1 MKSEKILITIA
12 PAIVRLGLKAV
23 RFSRNGFTKDEI
35 AQLGEDLLV
44 LALSVLD
51 IVNQQTKEKEDAK
64 S

>member
-1 MKSEKILITIA
+1 MRTDKILITLA

-23 RFSRNGFTKDEI
+23 RFSRNGYTKDEI
-35 AQLGEDLLV
+35 AELGEGLLV

-51 IVNQQTKEKEDAK
+51 IINTPKEKEDAK

>member
-1 MKSEKILITIA
+1 MRSDKILITIA

-23 RFSRNGFTKDEI
+23 RFSRNGYTKDEI

-51 IVNQQTKEKEDAK
+51 IINKQKEKTDAE

>member
-1 MKSEKILITIA
+1 MRSDKILITVA

-44 LALSVLD
+44 LALTVLD
-51 IVNQQTKEKEDAK
+51 IVNQKEKQDAE